1 MSAEAR
7 PTGDDDDDDDDGDGD
22 DDDDD
27 NDDSTSTHIY
37 NHLSYF
43 FHIDLTK
50 SIQGTMGWL
59 SGIQKP

>member
-7 PTGDDDDDDDDGDGD
+7 PTGDVDDDDDD
-22 DDDDD
+22 
-27 NDDSTSTHIY
+27 DDSTSTHIY